1 MTEARDPSVMAVVL
15 KPAIIQRTSPDEGLL
30 QVTDLPA
37 AEAEPPVDQKVP
49 EAGLRSPGV

>member
-1 MTEARDPSVMAVVL
+1 MAVVL